1 MSHLDI
7 RLEIFGEGS
16 NRNFE
21 ADETEYGDLGT
32 CIASHPGFT
41 SDIKL
46 YLFSVCYNGLY
57 FSTMKGHRRRVSIK
71 RNSMYLF
78 GLLQP

>member
-7 RLEIFGEGS
+7 RLEIFGECS

-32 CIASHPGFT
+32 CITSHPGLHLISNCIYSLCVIMDCIFR
-41 SDIKL
+41 
-46 YLFSVCYNGLY
+46 
-57 FSTMKGHRRRVSIK
+57 H
-71 RNSMYLF
+71 
-78 GLLQP
+78 